1 MVAALACVASAG
13 LHAAADDKTI
23 TVSGCV
29 QNFSSTD
36 MSGTTERG
44 FLLSDAKMVVD
55 PAEGVAGSEP
65 SHTTTTTGVPTGTSG
80 TAAPGMPTSGTSTGT
95 SGTMMT
101 GARGKTAAYRLDAAE
116 RELKEHV
123 GHRVEVTGVV
133 EPRKEGAPK
142 SDADHL
148 QVASVRMLASECS
161 K

>member
-1 MVAALACVASAG
+1 MAATLACVASAA
-13 LHAAADDKTI
+13 LHAAAADKTI

-29 QNFSSTD
+29 QNFSSTGA
-36 MSGTTERG
+36 SGTTERG

-55 PAEGVAGSEP
+55 PAGGVAGTEP
-65 SHTTTTTGVPTGTSG
+65 SPTTTTTGVPTGTSG
-80 TAAPGMPTSGTSTGT
+80 TAAPGAPTSDTSTGT
-95 SGTMMT
+95 SGTMMS
-101 GARGKTAAYRLDAAE
+101 GARGKTAYRLDADE
-116 RELKEHV
+116 RDLKEHV

-148 QVASVRMLASECS
+148 QVASVRMLASACS